1 MRCEE
6 RERGTVGGIGRREQA
21 VELGDEVRVAGVCG
35 TEREVQLARLLELAP
50 KEEDG
55 FGGWG

>member
-1 MRCEE
+1 M
-6 RERGTVGGIGRREQA
+6 
-21 VELGDEVRVAGVCG
+21 GDEVRVAVVCG

-55 FGGWG
+55 FGS